1 MATTHPFLHELV
13 VTFDLTNR
21 LSSLDAEKDSR
32 KKLTRL
38 GRQEN
43 VSNLCQLTILS
54 TVESC
59 LRPKSVFSIV
69 TQFIKEHNIFLY
81 VVRERWKPLAEKLG
95 LSKIEIH
102 FLDEKVPNPSHFVF
116 REVAKHRH
124 LSVGEIYD
132 TLVDCELPVVADLM

>member
-1 MATTHPFLHELV
+1 MIERIGC
-13 VTFDLTNR
+13 R
-21 LSSLDAEKDSR
+21 LSTLKRTLEKSR
-32 KKLTRL
+32 ELTRL

-81 VVRERWKPLAEKLG
+81 VVGERWKPLAEKLG
-95 LSKIEIH
+95 LSEIEIR
-102 FLDEKVPNPSHFVF
+102 FLDERVVNPSHVVLGA
-116 REVAKHRH
+116 VAKHRH

>member
-1 MATTHPFLHELV
+1 MIELIGC
-13 VTFDLTNR
+13 R
-21 LSSLDAEKDSR
+21 LSTLKRTLGKSR
-32 KKLTRL
+32 ELTRF

-69 TQFIKEHNIFLY
+69 TQFIKEYNIFLY
-81 VVRERWKPLAEKLG
+81 VVGERWKLLAEKLG
-95 LSKIEIH
+95 LSEIEIR
-102 FLDEKVPNPSHFVF
+102 FLDERVVNPSHVVLGA
-116 REVAKHRH
+116 VAKHRH